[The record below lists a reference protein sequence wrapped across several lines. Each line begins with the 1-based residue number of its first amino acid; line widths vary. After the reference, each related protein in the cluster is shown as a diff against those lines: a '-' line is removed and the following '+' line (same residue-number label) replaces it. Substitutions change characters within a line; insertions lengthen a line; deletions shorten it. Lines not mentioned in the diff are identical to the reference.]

1 MQNFGQ
7 PAGSIIVEEPLAFSG
22 NAFLTGYCQEVKSFT
37 QEFNGSVTIASG
49 ATLGLSTARN
59 GANPAP
65 VLELK
70 GASITTNA
78 GSTLSLGLRPAAYPA
93 GISASPQTV
102 NIAASITGPGAVTAQ
117 GDAGSVFTLSDPGYS
132 GDTTVISGT
141 LKLESPNANN
151 QSSTVSIAA
160 IGATLNLDFSGTDTV
175 DKLIVGGVQQQAGVY
190 KAADNPDPGKE
201 IAQITGPGT
210 LTVNSSPSA
219 GFAAWQAANAP
230 GQTVDQDHDG
240 DGVDNGIEYF
250 MGESGSSF
258 TAYPVLDATNKITWP
273 MLSTYTGV
281 YGTDYVVQTSPDL
294 ASWSGVSVGDV
305 TIITGTS
312 VSYTLTGQGPRFVRL
327 AVNPD

>member
-7 PAGSIIVEEPLAFSG
+7 PAGTIIVDEPLAFSG

-49 ATLGLSTARN
+49 ATLGLSTARS
-59 GANPAP
+59 GANIAP

-70 GASITTNA
+70 GSSITTSA
-78 GSTLSLGLRPAAYPA
+78 GSTLGLGLRPAVYPA

-102 NIAASITGPGAVTAQ
+102 NILASITGPGAVTAQ
-117 GDAGSVFTLSDPGYS
+117 GDAGSVFTLGVPGYS
-132 GDTTVISGT
+132 GDTTVISGI

-151 QSSTVSIAA
+151 QSSTVSISAT
-160 IGATLNLDFSGTDTV
+160 GATLNLEFSGTDTV
-175 DKLIVGGVQQQAGVY
+175 AKLIIGGVQQQAGVY
-190 KAADNPDPGKE
+190 KATGNPDAGKE

-210 LTVNSSPSA
+210 LTVTSSPSA

-273 MLSTYTGV
+273 MLATYTGV
-281 YGTDYVVQTSPDL
+281 YGTDYVVQTSLDL
-294 ASWSGVSVGDV
+294 VSWSSVNVADV

-312 VSYTLTGQGPRFVRL
+312 VSYTLTGAGPRFVRL